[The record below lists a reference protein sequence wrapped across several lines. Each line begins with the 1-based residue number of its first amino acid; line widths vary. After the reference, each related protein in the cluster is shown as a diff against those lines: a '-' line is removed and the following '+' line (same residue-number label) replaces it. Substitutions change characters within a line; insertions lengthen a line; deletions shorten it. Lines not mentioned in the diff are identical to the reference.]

1 VSFSLTVGYQVDG
14 ARPSGNAALDSG
26 PVAAGRDYSALR
38 SYGFGELFLSTRGVA
53 LDSLSSYI
61 ALRLDAARQDSF
73 RAAGE
78 DAPVRVA
85 PPIATWFERN
95 TLELRTGFEWN
106 YYSAVLSSEI
116 IEFLSP
122 WAFDSTKA
130 LTFGGRAYRS
140 VLLDFVEEREYV
152 DYVSDFKLFAD
163 SVTGDV
169 DRVSPATPDAILV
182 SAPQHEI
189 RPLS

>member
-1 VSFSLTVGYQVDG
+1 MLLVVVPDIRGRHDKNPLEPKVDADTLVQVAEEVQRRCG
-14 ARPSGNAALDSG
+14 MS
-26 PVAAGRDYSALR
+26 VH
-38 SYGFGELFLSTRGVA
+38 
-53 LDSLSSYI
+53 
-61 ALRLDAARQDSF
+61 
-73 RAAGE
+73 
-78 DAPVRVA
+78 VRV
-85 PPIATWFERN
+85 RN
-95 TLELRTGFEWN
+95 PRYQRLSLNFALELRTGFEWN